1 MPSKKLTPEQFES
14 QKAGI
19 AAELERRKAAGIQ
32 GKQITAKGFLKRE
45 QKAALEIISKTNKG
59 MPDPIPEG
67 YKHPSKTEL
76 DNAWKIVNAVRDYD
90 KHDVALKIAKLAA
103 QKAEHEAKT
112 AGYGDKS
119 PEALKKKA
127 EENGGKPKLST
138 AYNPEWDSQRKITDD
153 IPNEDD
159 YEELEDE

>member
-1 MPSKKLTPEQFES
+1 MPSPKLSKEQHEK
-14 QKAGI
+14 QLAGL
-19 AAELERRKAAGIQ
+19 AADLEKRKLAQTA

-59 MPDPIPEG
+59 IPDPMPEG

-112 AGYGDKS
+112 AGYGES
-119 PEALKKKA
+119 APEALKKKA
-127 EENGGKPKLST
+127 EENNGRPRLALTMK
-138 AYNPEWDSQRKITDD
+138 QVI
-153 IPNEDD
+153 EDED

>member
-1 MPSKKLTPEQFES
+1 MPSPKLNKEQ
-14 QKAGI
+14 
-19 AAELERRKAAGIQ
+19 AELQQKRLAEEVERRKALGNA

-59 MPDPIPEG
+59 IPDPVPEG

-112 AGYGDKS
+112 AGYGDS
-119 PEALKKKA
+119 APEALKKKA

-138 AYNPEWDSQRKITDD
+138 AYNPEWDKQRKITDD
-153 IPNEDD
+153 IPEDED

>member
-1 MPSKKLTPEQFES
+1 MPSELITAEQHEKQKQALYAHNEKRKLAQT
-14 QKAGI
+14 A
-19 AAELERRKAAGIQ
+19 

-59 MPDPIPEG
+59 IPDPMPEG

-119 PEALKKKA
+119 PDKVK
-127 EENGGKPKLST
+127 EEFEQKGLRPVGGFEYK
-138 AYNPEWDSQRKITDD
+138 PEWDEEIEEFEAE
-153 IPNEDD
+153 EDS
-159 YEELEDE
+159 DE

>member
-1 MPSKKLTPEQFES
+1 MPSPKLNKEQ
-14 QKAGI
+14 
-19 AAELERRKAAGIQ
+19 AELQQKRLAEEVERRKAQGNC

-59 MPDPIPEG
+59 IPDPMPEG

-112 AGYGDKS
+112 AGYGES
-119 PEALKKKA
+119 APEALKKKA
-127 EENGGKPKLST
+127 EENNGRPRLALTMK
-138 AYNPEWDSQRKITDD
+138 QVV
-153 IPNEDD
+153 EDED

>member
-1 MPSKKLTPEQFES
+1 MPSELITAEQHEKQKQALYAHNEKRKLAQT
-14 QKAGI
+14 A
-19 AAELERRKAAGIQ
+19 

-59 MPDPIPEG
+59 IPDPMPEG

-112 AGYGDKS
+112 AGYGES
-119 PEALKKKA
+119 APEALKKKA
-127 EENGGKPKLST
+127 EENNGRPRLALTMK
-138 AYNPEWDSQRKITDD
+138 QVV
-153 IPNEDD
+153 EDED

>member
-1 MPSKKLTPEQFES
+1 MPSPKLSKEQHEK
-14 QKAGI
+14 QLAGL
-19 AAELERRKAAGIQ
+19 AADLEKRKLAQTA

-59 MPDPIPEG
+59 IPDPMPEG

-112 AGYGDKS
+112 AGYGES
-119 PEALKKKA
+119 APEALKKKA
-127 EENGGKPKLST
+127 EENRGRPRLALTMK
-138 AYNPEWDSQRKITDD
+138 QVV
-153 IPNEDD
+153 EDED
-159 YEELEDE
+159 YEDLEDE

>member
-1 MPSKKLTPEQFES
+1 MPSPKLTKEQAEK
-14 QKAGI
+14 QKIAI
-19 AAELERRKAAGIQ
+19 AADLEKRRAQGNI

-59 MPDPIPEG
+59 IPKPMPEG
-67 YKHPSKTEL
+67 YVHPTKTEL

-119 PEALKKKA
+119 PEKVK
-127 EENGGKPKLST
+127 EEFEQKGLRPVGGFEYK
-138 AYNPEWDSQRKITDD
+138 PEWDEEVEEFE
-153 IPNEDD
+153 PEEDS
-159 YEELEDE
+159 DE